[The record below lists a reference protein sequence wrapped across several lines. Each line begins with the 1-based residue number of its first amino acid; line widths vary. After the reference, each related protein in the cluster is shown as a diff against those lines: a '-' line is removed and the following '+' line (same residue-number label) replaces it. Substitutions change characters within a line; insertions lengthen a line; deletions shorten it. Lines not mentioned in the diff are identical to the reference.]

1 MLSRFAIEPK
11 EIERVYLAGSFGTQ
25 MRPDSLA
32 MIGLLPEE
40 LLPRIRVVGNAA
52 GTGARSALLDRMA
65 LEEAEHIANKVECV
79 ELSREK
85 SFTEKFV
92 EHMRWG

>member
-1 MLSRFAIEPK
+1 MLSRYGIEP
-11 EIERVYLAGSFGTQ
+11 EGIEKVYLAGSFGTQ
-25 MRPDSLA
+25 MRPESLA

-40 LLPRIRVVGNAA
+40 LLPRIRAVGNAA
-52 GTGARSALLDRMA
+52 GTGARSALLDRTA

-79 ELSREK
+79 ELSREQ